1 MKKIVLVLALVLLA
15 VSPVFA
21 ADRVIYNGSD
31 LWTTPGDGRTFADFS
46 LDPIPAGFFCPNSEA
61 FTGRVVFK
69 GAPLA
74 MDRPGTTDTIVQ
86 RLDDAAFNKAGVA
99 TTRIQVRALSLESV
113 APIKTACGVFKAVVS
128 LEGEQP
134 ITRMRIVRDNAKGG
148 RYMAPLALNVRVS
161 FVPAGLS
168 ASAEKLEIRQQV
180 RFDATPN
187 AWTGAVPGVARE
199 KGFLRVDTDGDQV
212 ADTFVPGTS
221 NFIPGLRTKAAQ
233 QQAQQQAQQEY
244 TRDQLEA
251 YHVRPTHAHVVV
263 ATPAQPAS
271 TDSLD

>member
-1 MKKIVLVLALVLLA
+1 VKKIALVLALVLLA
-15 VSPVFA
+15 VAPAFA

-46 LDPIPAGFFCPNSEA
+46 ASPIPAGFFCPNSDA
-61 FTGRVVFK
+61 FTGRIVFK

-113 APIKTACGVFKAVVS
+113 APIKTACGSFKAVVS

-134 ITRMRIVRDNAKGG
+134 VTRMRIIREHEKGG
-148 RYMAPLALNVRVS
+148 RYLAPLALNVRVA
-161 FVPAGLS
+161 FVPEGSVA
-168 ASAEKLEIRQQV
+168 AVEKLEIRQQV
-180 RFDATPN
+180 RFPATPN
-187 AWTGAVPGVARE
+187 AWSEAVAGVARV
-199 KGFLRVDTDGDQV
+199 KGFIRVDTDGDRV

-221 NFIPGLRTKAAQ
+221 NFAPGLVRTKVAPQ
-233 QQAQQQAQQEY
+233 QQL
-244 TRDQLEA
+244 DQPA
-251 YHVRPTHAHVVV
+251 ATFDPVTYHQSPTHRHLVTAVPV
-263 ATPAQPAS
+263 S
-271 TDSLD
+271 SSSLD